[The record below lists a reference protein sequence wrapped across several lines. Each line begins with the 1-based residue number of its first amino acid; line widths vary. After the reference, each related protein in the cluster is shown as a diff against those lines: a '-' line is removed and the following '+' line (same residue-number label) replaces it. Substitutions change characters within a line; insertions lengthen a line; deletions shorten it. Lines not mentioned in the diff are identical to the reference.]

1 LDIHMSDQ
9 IIPYMG
15 LATGRSKVWV
25 GELTN
30 HLKTNVHV
38 VEDILGVKFRI
49 SEVERGHLIEV
60 DGIGF
65 EA

>member
-1 LDIHMSDQ
+1 MSDQ

-15 LATGRSKVWV
+15 LAAGRSRVAV

-30 HLKTNVHV
+30 HLKTNVYV
-38 VEDILGVKFRI
+38 VENILGVEYKI
-49 SEVERGHLIEV
+49 SAAKRGHLIEV